1 MDNSPLHPALRSVSR
16 ASWATRWRTMR
27 TSRSQGPRTRIGLR
41 LTEAAPAATWRW
53 LCATAEVPPP
63 AERLPKTAPS
73 RVLVGVPRRH
83 SEAET
88 PRPALLSVHPGHT
101 LPRKESPEMRCG
113 LWQKAP
119 QQCPLRDRARVE
131 SSEGQ
136 NPSRAGQARRRG
148 LLVVSS
154 RPPV

>member
-1 MDNSPLHPALRSVSR
+1 
-16 ASWATRWRTMR
+16 MR

-88 PRPALLSVHPGHT
+88 PRPALLSVHSDHT
-101 LPRKESPEMRCG
+101 LPREESPEMRCG
-113 LWQKAP
+113 LSQSA
-119 QQCPLRDRARVE
+119 LSARC
-131 SSEGQ
+131 GIGKW
-136 NPSRAGQARRRG
+136 RTRRG
-148 LLVVSS
+148 RILAERRKRPARNVGIEQPSS
-154 RPPV
+154 CFEGAETVTQGIIDR